1 MLNDVVSSEGG
12 GMPRERKISRLPKRL
27 SAFTLVELLVV
38 IAIIGILIALLLP
51 AVQAA
56 REAARRAQCV
66 NHLKQLGLAL
76 HNYYGANNAL
86 PARKTTR
93 RLSGFIALLPYLEQT
108 AMYER
113 IASGDPDEGIGPWG
127 ADALSDWEGLNGLP
141 GTLLCPSDAGG
152 YDVIES
158 GSYRGTER
166 LVNYAFSAGDE
177 TTDTNDGQGTR
188 GMFGYLQW
196 FRFAEVTDGLS
207 NTLAMSER
215 LRSGYRTD
223 YTVGAGELD
232 HRRGQ
237 AVLSGLRNN
246 PALALTVTDGRYF
259 KSGTKVQGRFGSV
272 GTRGHIHFVGFTT
285 VLPPNAPV
293 ARDGEYAVMPPSS
306 LHPGGVNGLMGDG
319 SVRFI
324 SETIEAGTPSVVKDH
339 GFSGDS
345 PYGVWGAL
353 GSRAGGEAV
362 NTN

>member
-1 MLNDVVSSEGG
+1 MRNDVVSSASSDR
-12 GMPRERKISRLPKRL
+12 PRGREISRLAKRL

-76 HNYYGANNAL
+76 HNYNGVNNTL
-86 PARKTTR
+86 PARKTVF

-108 AMYER
+108 AMYQR
-113 IASGDPDEGIGPWG
+113 IASGDPDEGIAPWSV
-127 ADALSDWEGLNGLP
+127 DALSDWEGLNGLP
-141 GTLLCPSDAGG
+141 GTLLCPSDSGG
-152 YDVIES
+152 YDVIQS

-177 TTDTNDGQGTR
+177 TTDTNAGKGTR

-207 NTLAMSER
+207 NTIAMSER
-215 LRSGYRTD
+215 LRAGYRTD
-223 YTVGAGELD
+223 YTVGAGALD

-237 AVLSGLRNN
+237 AVLSGLRDN
-246 PALALTVTDGRYF
+246 PALALTITDGRYF
-259 KSGTKVQGRFGSV
+259 KAGTKVQGRFGSI

-285 VLPPNAPV
+285 VLPPNGPV
-293 ARDGEYAVMPPSS
+293 ARDGEYAVLPPSS

-319 SVRFI
+319 SVRFV
-324 SETIEAGTPSVVKDH
+324 SETIEAGTPSVVKAH
-339 GFSGDS
+339 GFSGPS

-353 GSRAGGEAV
+353 GSRAGAEAI